1 MDVGSGV
8 VGLGT
13 VHSMLRVKVTLSNPI
28 GLGTCQNPRTGPIV
42 AVDAVDAW
50 LIAIAQGAWATS
62 GLSTCEEVSSPF
74 IEATV
79 SVNGPVSRIVHSADL
94 RATSVQSQ
102 ASLGHNRGYKFRPY
116 LKSTIRD
123 LRAV

>member
-42 AVDAVDAW
+42 AVDSVHAW

-62 GLSTCEEVSSPF
+62 GSVSYTHLTLPTK
-74 IEATV
+74 A
-79 SVNGPVSRIVHSADL
+79 
-94 RATSVQSQ
+94 
-102 ASLGHNRGYKFRPY
+102 
-116 LKSTIRD
+116 
-123 LRAV
+123 